1 MRPCNGAKLKQIQLM
16 KTPVGAL
23 VPSLHDRV
31 EQGALFF

>member
-1 MRPCNGAKLKQIQLM
+1 MQRCNGAKLKQIQLL

-23 VPSLHDRV
+23 VLSLHDRV